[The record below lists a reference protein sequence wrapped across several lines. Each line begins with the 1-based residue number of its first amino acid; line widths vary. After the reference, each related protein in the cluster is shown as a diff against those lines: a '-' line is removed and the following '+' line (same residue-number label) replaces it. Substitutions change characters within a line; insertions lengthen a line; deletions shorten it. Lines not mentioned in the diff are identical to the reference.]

1 MTTAP
6 GHFVFVDTSG
16 FFGLFNGTDTW
27 HADALMIQARLVS
40 EPWRLVTTNWI
51 VAETHALMLSRLGR
65 ARAHQMLEQ
74 FDFDAGAGELT
85 IVRVEP
91 EDEVRAREIIRR
103 YDDKDFSLTDATS
116 FAVMDRLGITTA
128 FTFDRNFVQ
137 YGLDVLAHQ
146 S

>member
-1 MTTAP
+1 
-6 GHFVFVDTSG
+6 
-16 FFGLFNGTDTW
+16 
-27 HADALMIQARLVS
+27 
-40 EPWRLVTTNWI
+40 
-51 VAETHALMLSRLGR
+51 
-65 ARAHQMLEQ
+65 MLEQ